1 MSKEENKDEQQEI
14 TFLDG
19 HLIHNSNMIKWDMRF
34 FPIGENQFQAI
45 RQGGADGVLKFTEM
59 ENGDTKLEMLQHGKV
74 NGTGTRKNRQL

>member
-1 MSKEENKDEQQEI
+1 MSSDPQFQHDKM
-14 TFLDG
+14 G
-19 HLIHNSNMIKWDMRF
+19 YAV

-45 RQGGADGVLKFTEM
+45 RQRGADGVLKFTEM

>member
-1 MSKEENKDEQQEI
+1 
-14 TFLDG
+14 
-19 HLIHNSNMIKWDMRF
+19 MRF